1 MNISNINQL
10 KEKHQNQLKKN
21 LSEKLWYHATTLDK
35 LKSLLEGVDVN
46 YNAGNPLDFGPG
58 FYLSNSLEASKE
70 YVDRMRSYD
79 VSDSLFLNNSSD
91 MSEPVVVTYKIPD
104 LWQLFQK
111 DMLFEV
117 FPLFTNEFAEF
128 VFKCRLSP
136 SKRVHDCKLI
146 FGGQTDSNPLKVMQL
161 FNSKCVSKD
170 EAICLLR
177 KSTSGKQLY
186 IGDQSICNHLILCD
200 IIKRDEETKEWHH
213 VE

>member
-1 MNISNINQL
+1 MNISNLDEL
-10 KEKHQNQLKKN
+10 KKKHQNQLKKS
-21 LSEKLWYHATTLDK
+21 LSNDLWYHATTLDK

-117 FPLFTNEFAEF
+117 FPLFTNEFAKF
-128 VFKCRLSP
+128 VLKCRLDP
-136 SKRVHDCKLI
+136 SKRAHNYKLI
-146 FGGQTDSNPLKVMQL
+146 FGAQTDSNPLNVVESFK
-161 FNSKCVSKD
+161 NKCISED
-170 EAICLLR
+170 EAINELK

-186 IGDQSICNHLILCD
+186 IGDQSICDQLVICD
-200 IIKRDEETKEWHH
+200 IIKRDKETKEWQH
-213 VE
+213 VK